1 MPCRMNGGSIA
12 SAQSAACSHKFDNWW
27 HNGSLPGTSTI
38 AVRTHSGFCW
48 AAFGNSRR
56 LDAPLDRD
64 LDNLVW
70 DMVRQVKS
78 WHA

>member
-1 MPCRMNGGSIA
+1 
-12 SAQSAACSHKFDNWW
+12 
-27 HNGSLPGTSTI
+27 LT
-38 AVRTHSGFCW
+38 VRTHSSFCW